1 VNTAD
6 LVIGIDS
13 STSACKAI
21 AWDRQGRLVAQARS
35 GLPVST
41 PHPAWHEQPAHS
53 WWQAA
58 AQSVH
63 AVVQQVGSE
72 RLAGLCI
79 AHQRETFVP
88 VDDCGDALRPAIL
101 WMDERAAPMVDDLQ
115 QTCGK
120 GLFHQVTGK
129 PLTGNLTF
137 SKIAWLREHEPEV
150 FARTNKYLDV
160 QAYLVHCLTGEY
172 RTGWGSADPTG
183 LFDMRRNAWA
193 GELLEKIGIDAGQLP
208 ELYPTGSLIGEVSP
222 EAAALT
228 GLPVGLPVTTG
239 LGDGQAGGLGANIT
253 RPGEA
258 YLSLGTSVI
267 SGTYSGDYLTSLAF
281 RSTSGGIPGS
291 CLLET
296 VILGGAYTIAW
307 LVEKFSGQVDLKS
320 VEGGAAE
327 QVFEQLAGQTPPGAD
342 NLLLVPYWNSA
353 MNPYWDSSASGIMV
367 GWRGVHGPG
376 HFYRA
381 ILEGIAFEQRLC
393 TSGVEDAL
401 GTPLER
407 FIVMGGGARSDL
419 WCQIIADITGK
430 PVYRTLN
437 LEAAA
442 LGAGML
448 AAAAAG
454 FYAGIPQAAQAMADI
469 QPTPFLPDERRQAFY
484 QRLYDEVYVHLF
496 PALQPYLH
504 NLASL
509 DPKNPSERNA

>member
-1 VNTAD
+1 MDAQRAD

-13 STSACKAI
+13 STSACKAM

-35 GLPVST
+35 ALPVST
-41 PHPAWHEQPAHS
+41 PHPAWHEQPAEA

-58 AQSVH
+58 VQSLRELVG
-63 AVVQQVGSE
+63 QVGPQ

-79 AHQRETFVP
+79 AHQRETFVA
-88 VDDCGDALRPAIL
+88 VDDCGEPLRPAIL
-101 WMDERAAPMVDDLQ
+101 WMDERAAPMVAELEQ
-115 QTCGK
+115 ACGK
-120 GLFHQVTGK
+120 EGFQQVTGK

-137 SKIAWLREHEPEV
+137 SKIAWLRQHEPEV
-150 FARTNKYLDV
+150 YARTSKYLDV
-160 QAYLVHCLTGEY
+160 QAYLVHRLTGEY

-183 LFDMRRNAWA
+183 LFDMRKNAWA
-193 GELLEKIGIDAGQLP
+193 GELLEKIGVEAGQLP

-228 GLPVGLPVTTG
+228 GLAAGLPVTAG

-267 SGTYSGDYLTSLAF
+267 SGTYSSSYLTSLAF
-281 RSTSGGIPGS
+281 RSMSGGVPGS

-307 LVEKFSGQVDLKS
+307 LVEKFSSLAGIHAGQ
-320 VEGGAAE
+320 GATAE
-327 QVFEQLAGQTPPGAD
+327 QVFEQLASQTPPGAD

-353 MNPYWDSSASGIMV
+353 MNPYWDASASGIVV

-376 HFYRA
+376 HLYRA
-381 ILEGIAFEQRLC
+381 VLEGIAFEQRLD
-393 TSGVEDAL
+393 TSGVEQAL
-401 GTPLER
+401 GKPLDR
-407 FIVMGGGARSDL
+407 FIAMGGGARSDL

-437 LEAAA
+437 LEAAS

-454 FYAGIPQAAQAMADI
+454 FYPDIAQAAQGMADV
-469 QPTPFLPDERRQAFY
+469 QPRPFLPDEKRQAFY
-484 QRLYDEVYVHLF
+484 QRLYEEVYIHLF
-496 PALQPYLH
+496 PALQPYLQ
-504 NLASL
+504 NLAA
-509 DPKNPSERNA
+509 PGRNHFL